1 MRIGII
7 TGEFPPMQGGVGDY
21 SLELGR
27 AMVAQGHEIFVLTSD
42 RAVPVLQERGIHVQ
56 PTVVNWGR
64 WGKQKSGDGRRGEV
78 QAIQWVKA
86 NQLDVVNIQYQA
98 AAYNMRAA
106 ANLLPE
112 ILSHLA
118 PVVTTFHDLLVP
130 YLFPKAGPVRKKV
143 IYRMARQSSGVIV
156 TNRGDERELAEQGHM
171 PPVMRI
177 PIGSN
182 IAVQPPADYEKTAW
196 REAHFLPH
204 DAFIVGFFGFIN
216 RSKGV
221 DTLAQAIRLLVDR
234 GVNAHLLIVGG
245 QTGASDQTNIQQ
257 ADEAE
262 RMVGGLGISRR
273 VHWTGFVTRE
283 AVSAHLM
290 ACDVVALP
298 FRDGVSYRRGTLMA
312 TLAHGCPIVTTFPQ
326 VDEPDLVD
334 GQAMKMVSPDSPQKL
349 AEALREL
356 ANDEAQRIRL
366 GKAATQLATQ
376 FSWDAIAAATLRF
389 FEQLR
394 VSR

>member
-27 AMVAQGHEIFVLTSD
+27 AMVVQGHKIFVLTSD
-42 RAVPVLQERGIHVQ
+42 RALPVIQENGIQVQ
-56 PTVVNWGR
+56 STVANWGR
-64 WGKQKSGDGRRGEV
+64 WGKQKPGDGRRGEV
-78 QAIQWVKA
+78 QAAQWAKT
-86 NQLDVVNIQYQA
+86 NQLEVVNIQYQA
-98 AAYNMRAA
+98 AAYNMRVA

-112 ILSHLA
+112 SLNSIA

-130 YLFPKAGPVRKKV
+130 YLFPKAGPLRKKV
-143 IYRMARQSSGVIV
+143 IYRMARQSRGVVV
-156 TNRGDERELAEQGHM
+156 TNRGDERELAQEGHM
-171 PPVMRI
+171 PPVVRI

-182 IAVQPPADYEKTAW
+182 IAVQPPADYDKMAW
-196 REAHFLPH
+196 RETHHIPA
-204 DAFIVGFFGFIN
+204 DAFLVGFFGFIN

-245 QTGASDQTNIQQ
+245 QTGDSDETNIQQ

-262 RMVGGLGISRR
+262 RMVGGLGIARR
-273 VHWTGFVTRE
+273 VHWTGFVSPE
-283 AVSAHLM
+283 AVSGHLM

-334 GQAMKMVSPDSPQKL
+334 GQAMKMVPPDSPLKL

-356 ANDEAQRIRL
+356 AHDEAQRVRL
-366 GKAATQLATQ
+366 GQTAAQLATQ
-376 FSWDAIAAATLRF
+376 FSWDAIATATLHF